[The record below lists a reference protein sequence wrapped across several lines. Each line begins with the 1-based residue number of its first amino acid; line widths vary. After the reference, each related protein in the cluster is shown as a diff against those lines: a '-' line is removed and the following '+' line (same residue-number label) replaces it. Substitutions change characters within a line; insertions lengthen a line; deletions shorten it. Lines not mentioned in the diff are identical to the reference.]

1 METQQFHLK
10 WNNHSLN
17 TLSSFQQLL
26 DSNTLVDVSL
36 TCSNG
41 KTVSAH
47 RMVLA
52 ACSDYFYHLFRD
64 LPEKHPVIVFK
75 DANEEIVRDLLLFMY
90 KGEVRH
96 YSPFVTFY
104 PIRIVLEFSND
115 LCDLISF

>member
-96 YSPFVTFY
+96 YSHFVTFC
-104 PIRIVLEFSND
+104 PIRIV
-115 LCDLISF
+115 